1 MLDKAKYITVYR
13 GQMVACNTLADLNAL
28 FDGATSA
35 AQTKAAAPVGAS
47 TVKVKIPTTFYAAR
61 SRPVNSHL
69 DVYLDGANAHKAKN
83 ITLACVYDHKLK
95 KWGTPTVVSA
105 HGLALAIDETKS
117 MACHILG
124 DSFHGRHRIDAAT
137 GPNVAVNYT
146 EANFR

>member
-1 MLDKAKYITVYR
+1 MDKAKYITVYR
-13 GQMVACNTLADLNAL
+13 GQMVACNTLADLDAL
-28 FDGATSA
+28 FDEATSA
-35 AQTKAAAPVGAS
+35 VKTKAVAPAEAS
-47 TVKVKIPTTFYAAR
+47 TVKVKIPTTFYDAR
-61 SRPVNSHL
+61 SLPVNSHL

-105 HGLALAIDETKS
+105 HGQALAIDETKS